1 MAGRESRGTGG
12 ISKQDKEEKEIKQRT
27 NKENGKKV
35 TFRVTGDKEE
45 TSKIVRMKEEIIE
58 VINKEIEVGKDN
70 RKKIRG
76 DIEEINRKI
85 VEIEERFRTVE
96 GELEELKE
104 RDKLRASETET
115 QREGSE
121 TQEEIESVQ
130 SGRRSRCSFISTR
143 SVGNESRFSDREIG
157 RLKKWVTE
165 KDKEERKNNIVIKGV
180 KMPRELEGDR
190 KGGEKWIEDL
200 IKTKLGVDM
209 KAISYRVSGT
219 VVVVK
224 LENEEKKKESMINK
238 SGVKNM
244 G

>member
-12 ISKQDKEEKEIKQRT
+12 ISKQGKEEKEIKQRT

-35 TFRVTGDKEE
+35 MFRVTGDKEE
-45 TSKIVRMKEEIIE
+45 KSEMVRMKEEIIE
-58 VINKEIEVGKDN
+58 VINKEIEVGKKD

-115 QREGSE
+115 QGEESE

-130 SGRRSRCSFISTR
+130 SGRRSGCSFISTR

-165 KDKEERKNNIVIKGV
+165 KDKEERKNNIVIKGI
-180 KMPRELEGDR
+180 KMPREWERDR
-190 KGGEKWIEDL
+190 KRGEKWREFD
-200 IKTKLGVDM
+200 KD
-209 KAISYRVSGT
+209 KARSRYEGNRLQSKWNGGSSKIGKQR
-219 VVVVK
+219 
-224 LENEEKKKESMINK
+224 EEKGDYDK
-238 SGVKNM
+238 
-244 G
+244 

>member
-1 MAGRESRGTGG
+1 
-12 ISKQDKEEKEIKQRT
+12 
-27 NKENGKKV
+27 
-35 TFRVTGDKEE
+35 
-45 TSKIVRMKEEIIE
+45 MKEEIIE
-58 VINKEIEVGKDN
+58 VINKEIEVGKED

-115 QREGSE
+115 QGEGSE

-157 RLKKWVTE
+157 RLKK
-165 KDKEERKNNIVIKGV
+165 
-180 KMPRELEGDR
+180 
-190 KGGEKWIEDL
+190 
-200 IKTKLGVDM
+200 
-209 KAISYRVSGT
+209 
-219 VVVVK
+219 
-224 LENEEKKKESMINK
+224 
-238 SGVKNM
+238 
-244 G
+244 